1 MAQYMH
7 HVPGRLRIKSPVLK
21 RNEQEAKAVQEL
33 LLDQQG
39 VLRSEVNP
47 LTGSILVLYD
57 GSVVQVQWIV
67 GLLKR
72 QGYLESS
79 VLVHPAALSFKQ
91 PFKQPM
97 SGAGEVLLKALVEAL
112 VERSAAAL
120 IRAVL

>member
-1 MAQYMH
+1 MEAAVAQYMH

-21 RNEQEAKAVQEL
+21 RNEHEAKAVQKL

-39 VLRSEVNP
+39 ILRSEVNT
-47 LTGSILVLYD
+47 LTGSILILYD

-72 QGYLESS
+72 QGYVAPS

-91 PFKQPM
+91 PM
-97 SGAGEVLLKALVEAL
+97 TGAGEALLKVLVEAM

-120 IRAVL
+120 ISALL